1 MAETLDVTLLAHTRV
16 QALDVAAQT
25 VMTTAGTALTQP
37 GMRIVCRFYCQMGC
51 WRRLNVC

>member
-16 QALDVAAQT
+16 QALDTAAQT

-37 GMRIVCRFYCQMGC
+37 GTRIVCRFYCQMGG
-51 WRRLNVC
+51 WRTLTVC